1 MTISIVKPPGG
12 SPGGYYEQQG
22 CESLLPS
29 SMSLHDNQC
38 IGCQC
43 FYEGRRRGREI
54 CLPCSIFNRFHA
66 IPPGEACQPAEQ
78 VSEGVPGHPE
88 RGATSPE
95 RGRHHSTYGGAPPL
109 LVSYNQISH
118 TNNTAHAIQPRGILA

>member
-1 MTISIVKPPGG
+1 MTISIDKPPGG
-12 SPGGYYEQQG
+12 SPGGYYKQQG
-22 CESLLPS
+22 GIPLLPF

-38 IGCQC
+38 VGCQY

-54 CLPCSIFNRFHA
+54 CLSCNIFKRFHA
-66 IPPGEACQPAEQ
+66 IPTGEACQPAKQ
-78 VSEGVPGHPE
+78 VTEGVPGHPE
-88 RGATSPE
+88 GGATSPD

-118 TNNTAHAIQPRGILA
+118 RNNTAQAIQARGILA